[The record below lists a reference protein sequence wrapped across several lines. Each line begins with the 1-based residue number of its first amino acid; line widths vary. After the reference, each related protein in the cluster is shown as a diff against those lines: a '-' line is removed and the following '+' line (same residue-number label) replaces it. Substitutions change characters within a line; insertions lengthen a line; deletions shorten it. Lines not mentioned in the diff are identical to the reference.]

1 MWAILSVFTTM
12 ACALLL
18 SLGTRSFNE
27 VGSARWTEPGILHVL
42 LVFAFIAAMSGFHIV
57 LTTATNGVHRA
68 GDDART
74 LACPNTLAPGM
85 ALLRLQGSLRFDM
98 FMIAPLGV
106 AAISFHSIMARSA
119 PSCRARVPRGRSL
132 LSGAQ
137 YGVRLE
143 RLRYR
148 ATPVIAVCSGSI
160 AALIAA
166 TCVCASP

>member
-1 MWAILSVFTTM
+1 MDRAGHPSCPSRLCLHRCNVGFPYRPHHCNKWSCGAIRRRHG
-12 ACALLL
+12 
-18 SLGTRSFNE
+18 SLDQF
-27 VGSARWTEPGILHVL
+27 
-42 LVFAFIAAMSGFHIV
+42 
-57 LTTATNGVHRA
+57 VHRA

-85 ALLRLQGSLRFDM
+85 ARLRLQGSLRFDM

-119 PSCRARVPRGRSL
+119 PSCRAPVPRGVSL